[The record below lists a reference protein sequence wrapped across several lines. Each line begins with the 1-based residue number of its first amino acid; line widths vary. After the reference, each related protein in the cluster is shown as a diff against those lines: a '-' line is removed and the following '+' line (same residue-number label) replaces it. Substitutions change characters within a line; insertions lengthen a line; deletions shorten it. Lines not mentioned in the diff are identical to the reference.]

1 MAEDILFK
9 FQSLEITSTKL
20 MISFYEEK
28 IVVPLN
34 DIGSYHLKWYLHDP
48 IFGKKWWYLVLTVD
62 LKDGGQE
69 SASVAVARFNYVT
82 DEHEL
87 RQDVQAKITDAINMS
102 LSNISNPPSS
112 SSSAAVSK

>member
-1 MAEDILFK
+1 MTEDILFK
-9 FQSLEITSTKL
+9 FQNLEITLTQL
-20 MISFYEEK
+20 IISFYEEK
-28 IVVPLN
+28 IVVSLK
-34 DIGSYHLKWYLHDP
+34 DIESYHLKWYLHDP

-87 RQDVQAKITDAINMS
+87 RQDIQAKITDAINLS